1 MKTNQFDLK
10 ARIKKS
16 LDALHLFQKA
26 EYASELLTLA
36 AYVSFIDI
44 EFAQSIEKLSKAK
57 VKEEL
62 LKFLNKSDLKFVNH
76 LVSDKVE
83 EVEFSILTR
92 AFIEASSAYDN
103 KQEYG
108 KALAQEL
115 PTLLSNEFYYEFFT
129 SNENLAN
136 LVSAILDGQPIKR
149 FYDGACG
156 IGLVASQVNA
166 EEYYLRDINQLP
178 IAIVE
183 VIFKLVGKKL
193 DCQLQ
198 DSLTENELSHAVD
211 LVITTP
217 PFGGKINPNAIK
229 TTPYLRQL
237 FKAMP
242 TSASDSAWIQQAL
255 YQLNDTG
262 KAFIQIPSGWLF
274 RGGYDLALRTEL
286 LENDWIDTIILLPK
300 GFMQHTKIE
309 TVLLVLNKGEK
320 QHDGIKL
327 IDISDHVKQRAVLR
341 SVLSE
346 ESIKHIASVFN
357 GQDDPEICKI
367 VTVDEVR
374 SKDMN
379 LSFNKYFIN
388 QIQVPKFDLA
398 KEKAKLEMLEHEYQ
412 AANTKLTQLLSQ
424 I

>member
-1 MKTNQFDLK
+1 
-10 ARIKKS
+10 
-16 LDALHLFQKA
+16 
-26 EYASELLTLA
+26 
-36 AYVSFIDI
+36 
-44 EFAQSIEKLSKAK
+44 
-57 VKEEL
+57 
-62 LKFLNKSDLKFVNH
+62 
-76 LVSDKVE
+76 
-83 EVEFSILTR
+83 
-92 AFIEASSAYDN
+92 
-103 KQEYG
+103 
-108 KALAQEL
+108 
-115 PTLLSNEFYYEFFT
+115 
-129 SNENLAN
+129 
-136 LVSAILDGQPIKR
+136 
-149 FYDGACG
+149 
-156 IGLVASQVNA
+156 
-166 EEYYLRDINQLP
+166 
-178 IAIVE
+178 
-183 VIFKLVGKKL
+183 
-193 DCQLQ
+193 
-198 DSLTENELSHAVD
+198 
-211 LVITTP
+211 
-217 PFGGKINPNAIK
+217 
-229 TTPYLRQL
+229 
-237 FKAMP
+237 MP
-242 TSASDSAWIQQAL
+242 TNASDSAWIQQAL
-255 YQLNDTG
+255 YQLNDKS

-412 AANTKLTQLLSQ
+412 AANTKLNQLLSQ